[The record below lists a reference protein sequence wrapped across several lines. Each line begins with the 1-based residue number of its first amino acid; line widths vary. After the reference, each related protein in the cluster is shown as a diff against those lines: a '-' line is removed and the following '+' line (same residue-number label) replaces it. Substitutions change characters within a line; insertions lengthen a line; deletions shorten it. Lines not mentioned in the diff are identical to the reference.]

1 MNDEEKTG
9 SVNIHPRNRMF
20 EGQRIQHGLN
30 GNHDINFE
38 TRIIQFLNFA
48 QKEQYIYPKY
58 IQNMV
63 LSGSNLEVLFEVKR
77 YVDLISGPSLV
88 EALCM

>member
-1 MNDEEKTG
+1 
-9 SVNIHPRNRMF
+9 MF

-63 LSGSNLEVLFEVKR
+63 LSG
-77 YVDLISGPSLV
+77 
-88 EALCM
+88 